1 MNERIQFKVPG
12 KAIVNGSYIVLNG
25 ETCRAIAL
33 ETYIT
38 SEATRIISDK
48 SEITIEINGK
58 EKSTYYCGD
67 SESGTI
73 NGPGCYLLKI
83 TDCFFKITGI
93 SPKNIINIKMKAED
107 GFFINGATGEK
118 TGIGSSAC
126 ILVSIVYALL
136 KFHQEDLEKTIL
148 KDSFNGWGKFPRF
161 QGDLRSWLG
170 HLSLSEGVVEHILP
184 VTYLVHQKVN
194 QKGSGSD
201 AICCLLGSIYFNREA
216 CVPMEKIPRYLVLGS
231 FGKST
236 STKEMLKRI
245 DLEDPRWES
254 LKAINFEINRE
265 RGCPKK
271 LYIEYLN
278 AMRNISI
285 DIVPKEQYEI
295 LMKTSEYDIWGCG
308 ISGAGGNDCIWALSE
323 NYEDVYRYWEKVFTF
338 TFVTEV
344 SCRGICLT

>member
-12 KAIVNGSYIVLNG
+12 KVIVNGSYIVLNG

-33 ETYIT
+33 KTYIL
-38 SEATRIISDK
+38 SETTRIVSDK
-48 SEITIEINGK
+48 PEITIEINGK
-58 EKSTYYCGD
+58 EKSTYCYED
-67 SESGTI
+67 YESSII
-73 NGPGCYLLKI
+73 NGPDCYLLKI
-83 TDCFFKITGI
+83 VDCFFRITGI

-107 GFFINGATGEK
+107 GFFINGPTREK

-136 KFHQEDLEKTIL
+136 KFHQEDLEKIIL
-148 KDSFNGWGKFPRF
+148 QDSFNGWGKSPRF

-170 HLSLSEGVVEHILP
+170 HLSLSEEIVEHVLP

-194 QKGSGSD
+194 QEGSGSD
-201 AICCLLGSIYFNREA
+201 AICCLLGSIYFNRKT

-254 LKAINFEINRE
+254 LKAINFEINRG
-265 RGCPKK
+265 RVCQKY
-271 LYIEYLN
+271 LYMEYLN
-278 AMRNISI
+278 AMRDISI
-285 DIVPKEQYEI
+285 DIVPKKQYEI

-308 ISGAGGNDCIWALSE
+308 ISGAGGDDCIWAISDD
-323 NYEDVYRYWEKVFTF
+323 YKDVYRYWEKVFTF

-344 SCRGICLT
+344 SYRGICLM